1 VENQEQATPDVE
13 ISEENRPVEKTDS
26 NVAIIITLVALLL
39 WFGFQSVQLWRERGN
54 LSAVKANQ
62 ESAIQESEKIRLQF
76 QGLMTKTSELA
87 NQGHAGARLIVDEL
101 QKRGI
106 GVPPPAKPAEKLD
119 VKPAK

>member
-1 VENQEQATPDVE
+1 VENEEQATPDVE
-13 ISEENRPVEKTDS
+13 VGEENRTAEKTDS

-54 LSAVKANQ
+54 LNGVKANQ
-62 ESAIQESEKIRLQF
+62 DSAIQESEKIRLQF

-87 NQGHAGARLIVDEL
+87 NQGHAGAKLIIEEL

-106 GVPPPAKPAEKLD
+106 GVPPAGKPAEKLEL
-119 VKPAK
+119 KPAK